1 MGSLNIY
8 IFQFDMANIPVQEG
22 WNFAFQWDEYGVVS
36 YNWLEWDESDL
47 SINRNYRG
55 IDSKFLPGEEVEL
68 PWDVPRLHSYAYRD
82 YALWVTIEC
91 SDETTIPPTTTT
103 TGDHYFLLFLE

>member
-1 MGSLNIY
+1 
-8 IFQFDMANIPVQEG
+8 MASIPVQEG

-55 IDSKFLPGEEVEL
+55 VNDNFVPGDQVEL
-68 PWDVPRLHSYAYRD
+68 DWDVPRQHSYAYRD

-91 SDETTIPPTTTT
+91 PVTTAIPPTS
-103 TGDHYFLLFLE
+103 GPGGLSCICKSV